1 MHQDYAIKT
10 IHHNRCVVIPIEQL
24 VQAGITKGDYVSLRV
39 EGSKVVIEKA
49 HLCPFSAPRICSV
62 CDASQTK

>member
-10 IHHNRCVVIPIEQL
+10 IHHNRCVVIPIEHL
-24 VQAGITKGDYVSLRV
+24 VQAGIARGDYVSLHV

-49 HLCPFSAPRICSV
+49 RLCPFSAPRTCSD
-62 CDASQTK
+62 CDCVKN